1 MTQSRQVYMVLSP
14 RSLLYARDA
23 VDSLFRNSIEPLHL
37 RLITDW
43 KQDKEVLSEAV
54 ESLDS
59 KNHKWEVYSEDDLSE
74 RETELFAGYGNLRAF
89 RRGHPC
95 WRKITDPL
103 LLSEPDAELVLLDPD
118 IYFPNRFQF
127 EETPHT
133 GLLLMWQRPNCLY
146 PPQVVKTAIESGIS
160 LAHHVDIGVAH
171 WRASTDLDWMNW
183 LVGKLGGENLPR
195 IPHVESIVWS
205 ALAMRIGGG
214 HLDPMYWKCWHRSP
228 ARRVMIKLGV
238 KGVRILRAE
247 PWSSLKCFHAA
258 GEGKWWLHEAREA
271 GFLDG
276 AAEHRRPGQI
286 IPFVELTPGHY
297 ARERAFKLVI
307 QALGYYQVF
316 RSAS

>member
-1 MTQSRQVYMVLSP
+1 MVLSP

-23 VDSLFRNSIEPLHL
+23 LDSLFRNSAEPLHL
-37 RLITDW
+37 RLITDS
-43 KQDKEVLSEAV
+43 KQDKESLSEAV

-59 KNHKWEVYSEDDLSE
+59 KSHKWSVYSEDDLSE
-74 RETELFAGYGNLRAF
+74 RESELFAGYVNLRAF

-103 LLSEPDAELVLLDPD
+103 LLSEHGAELVLLDPD
-118 IYFPNRFQF
+118 LYFPNRFKF
-127 EETPHT
+127 EETPHD

-146 PPQVVKTAIESGIS
+146 PPGVVKTAIESGIS

-171 WRASTDLDWMNW
+171 WRACADLDWMDW
-183 LVGKLGGENLPR
+183 LVGKLGGETLPR
-195 IPHVESIVWS
+195 IPHVEAIVWS

-214 HLDPMYWKCWHRSP
+214 HLDPTLWKCWHRSP
-228 ARRVMIKLGV
+228 AKRVMIKLGI
-238 KGVRILRAE
+238 KGVRILKSE

-258 GEGKWWLHEAREA
+258 GEGKWWLHEARVQ

-276 AAEHRRPGQI
+276 TAEHVWPGRI
-286 IPFVELTPGHY
+286 IPFIELTPRHY
-297 ARERAFKLVI
+297 ARERAFKRVV

>member
-1 MTQSRQVYMVLSP
+1 MANFRQVYMVLSP

-23 VDSLFRNSIEPLHL
+23 LDSLFSNSAEALHL
-37 RLITDW
+37 RLITDS
-43 KQDKEVLSEAV
+43 KQDKECLSEAV
-54 ESLDS
+54 ESLNS
-59 KNHKWEVYSEDDLSE
+59 KSHAWEVYSEDDLCE
-74 RETELFAGYGNLRAF
+74 RESQLFAGFDNLRDF

-127 EETPHT
+127 EETLQA

-146 PPQVVKTAIESGIS
+146 PPPVVKTAIESGIS

-171 WRASTDLDWMNW
+171 WRANADLDWLDW
-183 LVGKLGGENLPR
+183 LVGKLGGKNLPR
-195 IPHVESIVWS
+195 IPHVEAIVWS
-205 ALAMRIGGG
+205 ALAMRVGGG
-214 HLDPMYWKCWHRSP
+214 HLDPTYWKCWDRSP

-238 KGVRILRAE
+238 KGIRILRSE

-258 GEGKWWLHEAREA
+258 GEGKWWLHEAHEE

-276 AAEHRRPGQI
+276 GSEHVRPGLV
-286 IPFVELTPGHY
+286 IPFVELTPKHY
-297 ARERAFKLVI
+297 ARERALKRVV